1 MYELGAFWFDTRLL
15 FPYNHLPQPGQDKIL
30 LTSQN
35 TELLGNVDWYE
46 LEDDSMFGLQLTYIT
61 AIDPA
66 VLWKPHTLSH
76 KRLSRWLFYDAEL
89 ERPEWDRRKRGSHW
103 TLNTYSMMS
112 LVSNVSRDLKGFLL
126 YPFVPMRGPISCNS
140 HHPLTGLAGMR
151 LIVDWRLLIGMIG

>member
-103 TLNTYSMMS
+103 TLNTYD
-112 LVSNVSRDLKGFLL
+112 VARLKCQQRPQGLPPL
-126 YPFVPMRGPISCNS
+126 PFRPNEGSDIMQ
-140 HHPLTGLAGMR
+140 LTSSTDRTSGDEAHR
-151 LIVDWRLLIGMIG
+151 